1 MNPDFR
7 ITDDRLRQMNKSQK
21 EAKREK
27 CFCQIKE
34 MAYFWTPVNGCA
46 YISSAFMP
54 DSSRQQAQE
63 ITEPTRPVA
72 DETFDKFDDRCQKMQ
87 RYLSDVLPAPVKRMP
102 GSDYPVYGSQSQ
114 NAYLEP
120 VFFGGGRT
128 SYMRGRVWKKR
139 KIACKK

>member
-1 MNPDFR
+1 
-7 ITDDRLRQMNKSQK
+7 MNKSQK

-72 DETFDKFDDRCQKMQ
+72 DETFDKFDDRCQKNAALPIGCPARTCQ
-87 RYLSDVLPAPVKRMP
+87 ENARVRLSRLR
-102 GSDYPVYGSQSQ
+102 QSISEC
-114 NAYLEP
+114 L
-120 VFFGGGRT
+120 
-128 SYMRGRVWKKR
+128 S
-139 KIACKK
+139 